1 MEKIINW
8 FYKPV
13 FTLICYAIAL
23 LLFIFCCY
31 SLKMSYDTVVAAV
44 AAGSI
49 SWTTDIGEIISYVMT
64 QCSSYIFYTFA
75 FVFFGKVI
83 NIIKPREAK
92 AVLMVEDSEEVENL
106 EINEDIK
113 EVVEA

>member
-23 LLFIFCCY
+23 LLFIYCCY
-31 SLKMSYDTVVAAV
+31 SLKMSYDVVVATV

-75 FVFFGKVI
+75 FIFFGKVI
-83 NIIKPREAK
+83 NIIKPREVK
-92 AVLMVEDSEEVENL
+92 ETLIVENSEEVENV